1 MIYTLRGITAALFI
15 SISTVFWCTPLYLM
29 GLVRF
34 LLPIKQIRT
43 RLGHLMDRII
53 DGWVFSNRFIVRCLH
68 ITHIEKPP
76 LLAELD
82 RNHWNVVVCN
92 HQSWTDI
99 LVLQNTLLGHI
110 PPLKFFTK
118 KELIYVP
125 LVGVAMWLLGFPYV
139 RRYSRAQLE
148 KNPSLHDHDR
158 NATLQ
163 ACQGF
168 LERPTSVLNFLEGTR
183 YSEEKK
189 VGQRSP
195 YANLLVPKTGGL
207 GYVCDA
213 LDQQIDNIIDVTI
226 VYPNGTPGFWEFLCG
241 RCTRI
246 CFQARRYPTPPVDRD
261 DRKAWADGLWREKD
275 LEISRTFLHR
285 PD

>member
-1 MIYTLRGITAALFI
+1 MIYTLRGITAVLFI

-43 RLGHLMDRII
+43 RLGPLMDRII
-53 DGWVFSNRFIVRCLH
+53 DGWVFSNRFMVRHLH

-125 LVGVAMWLLGFPYV
+125 LLGIAMWLLGFPYV
-139 RRYSRAQLE
+139 RRYTRA
-148 KNPSLHDHDR
+148 
-158 NATLQ
+158 A
-163 ACQGF
+163 
-168 LERPTSVLNFLEGTR
+168 
-183 YSEEKK
+183 
-189 VGQRSP
+189 
-195 YANLLVPKTGGL
+195 
-207 GYVCDA
+207 
-213 LDQQIDNIIDVTI
+213 
-226 VYPNGTPGFWEFLCG
+226 
-241 RCTRI
+241 
-246 CFQARRYPTPPVDRD
+246 
-261 DRKAWADGLWREKD
+261 REKPVAAR
-275 LEISRTFLHR
+275 SRPKRDSASLPR
-285 PD
+285 LS

>member
-1 MIYTLRGITAALFI
+1 MVYTLRGITAVLFI
-15 SISTVFWCTPLYLM
+15 AISTVLWCTPLHLM
-29 GLVRF
+29 GLLSF
-34 LLPIKQIRT
+34 LLPIKWIRAGF
-43 RLGHLMDRII
+43 GHLMDRMI
-53 DGWVFSNRFIVRCLH
+53 DGWVFSNRFMVHWLR

-76 LLAELD
+76 LLHDLD
-82 RNHWNVVVCN
+82 RKHWNVVVCN

-148 KNPSLHDHDR
+148 KNPSLREHDR

-183 YSEEKK
+183 YSDEKK
-189 VGQRSP
+189 ITQASP
-195 YANLLVPKTGGL
+195 YSYLLLPKTGGL

-213 LDQQIDNIIDVTI
+213 LAQHIDNIIDVTI
-226 VYPNGTPGFWEFLCG
+226 VYPDGTPGFWEFLCG
-241 RCTRI
+241 RCTRVY
-246 CFQARRYPTPPVDRD
+246 FHARRYPIPPADRD
-261 DRKAWADGLWREKD
+261 DRKDWADALWREKD
-275 LEISRTFLHR
+275 SKISSTLLQQPH
-285 PD
+285 

>member
-1 MIYTLRGITAALFI
+1 
-15 SISTVFWCTPLYLM
+15 M
-29 GLVRF
+29 GLMRF
-34 LLPIKQIRT
+34 LLPINAFRSG
-43 RLGHLMDRII
+43 LGHLMDRII
-53 DGWVFSNRFIVRCLH
+53 DGWVFSNRFMVQCLN

-76 LLAELD
+76 LLSKLD

-125 LVGVAMWLLGFPYV
+125 LVGIAMWLLGFPYV
-139 RRYSRAQLE
+139 RRYSNAQLE
-148 KNPSLHDHDR
+148 KNPSLREHDR
-158 NATLQ
+158 SATLK

-168 LERPTSVLNFLEGTR
+168 LQRPTSVLNFLEGTR
-183 YSEEKK
+183 YSNEKK
-189 VGQRSP
+189 LDQNSP
-195 YANLLVPKTGGL
+195 YSHLLVPKTGGL

-213 LDQQIDNIIDVTI
+213 LDPHIANIIDVTI
-226 VYPNGTPGFWEFLCG
+226 VYPEGPPGFWEFLCG
-241 RCTRI
+241 RCS
-246 CFQARRYPTPPVDRD
+246 CVYFHARRYPSPPVDRD
-261 DRKAWADGLWREKD
+261 DRKEWVGGLWREKD
-275 LEISRTFLHR
+275 VEISRMLLQR

>member
-1 MIYTLRGITAALFI
+1 
-15 SISTVFWCTPLYLM
+15 M
-29 GLVRF
+29 GLARF

-43 RLGHLMDRII
+43 RLAHLMDRII
-53 DGWVFSNRFIVRCLH
+53 DGWVFSNRFMVRCLH

-99 LVLQNTLLGHI
+99 LVLQNTLLGHV

-125 LVGVAMWLLGFPYV
+125 LLGIAMWLLGFPYV

-158 NATLQ
+158 NATLK

-261 DRKAWADGLWREKD
+261 DRKDWADGLWREKD
-275 LEISRTFLHR
+275 FEISRTLLHR

>member
-1 MIYTLRGITAALFI
+1 MIYTLRGVTATLFI

-29 GLVRF
+29 GLARF

-43 RLGHLMDRII
+43 RLAHLMDLII
-53 DGWVFSNRFIVRCLH
+53 DGWVFSNRFMVRCLH

-125 LVGVAMWLLGFPYV
+125 LVGIAMWLLGFPYV

-189 VGQRSP
+189 VGQHSP
-195 YANLLVPKTGGL
+195 YVHLLLPKTGGL
-207 GYVCDA
+207 GHVCDA

-226 VYPNGTPGFWEFLCG
+226 VYPDGTPGFWEFLCG

-246 CFQARRYPTPPVDRD
+246 YFQARRYPTPPVDRN